1 MTPRNRVI
9 IIGAGAG
16 GLAAAMDLSARGL
29 DVTLIDRAEEV
40 GGKMRQ
46 VSVDN
51 VGIDA
56 GPTVFTMRWIF
67 DALFQRSS
75 AGFATELDL
84 IPATRLAR
92 HCWLN
97 GSRLDLWAD
106 IERSVDAISEFSD
119 RKNAEGYRQFCVD
132 SKAVFETLKETFIN
146 AQKPGPV
153 GLGLRVGLH
162 RIGRLWQTRPFQTY
176 WARLQNYFNDPR
188 LQQLFGRY
196 STYVG
201 SSPFLSPATLMLIA
215 HVEQDGVWLVDGGMR
230 AVAHAMKRCAER
242 NGATIRLGAHVE
254 RINLQND
261 LARSVTLSSGEEVE
275 ADAIIFNG
283 DVSALASGLLGEDVR
298 KVTKRTS
305 TKNRSLSALT
315 WCTHAKTSG
324 FELGYHTVFFSDA
337 YRTEFEQ
344 VFHSRAKPT
353 EPTVYIC
360 AQDRSSDVRPEGR
373 ERLLILVNAPA
384 DGDSGFDETARSEA
398 LYVSTLEHLRRYG
411 LEIEPRAPSILTGP
425 AGFNALFPGTGGALY
440 GQANHGP
447 FATFNR
453 PGAHSN
459 IGNLYFAGGST
470 HPGAGV
476 PMATLSGC
484 LAAEALLADR
494 CVGHG

>member
-1 MTPRNRVI
+1 MTRRNRVL

-16 GLAAAMDLSARGL
+16 GLAAAMDLSALGL
-29 DVTLIDRAEEV
+29 EVTVLDRAEEV

-67 DALFQRSS
+67 EALFQRSGADLGS
-75 AGFATELDL
+75 ELDL
-84 IPATRLAR
+84 ITASRLAR
-92 HCWLN
+92 HGWLD
-97 GSRLDLWAD
+97 GSRLNLWAD
-106 IERSVDAISEFSD
+106 IERSVDAIGVFSD
-119 RKNAEGYRQFCVD
+119 QKNAEGYRQFCAD
-132 SKAVFETLKETFIN
+132 SKAVFETLNETFIN
-146 AQKPGPV
+146 AQKPGPL

-176 WARLQNYFNDPR
+176 WSRLQSYFSDPR

-196 STYVG
+196 STYIG

-215 HVEQDGVWLVDGGMR
+215 HVEQDGVWLVEGGMR
-230 AVAHAMKRCAER
+230 AVAHAMKHCAER
-242 NGATIRLGAHVE
+242 NGAEVRLGAHVK

-261 LARSVTLSSGEEVE
+261 LARSVTLASGEELE
-275 ADAIIFNG
+275 ADAVIFNG
-283 DVSALASGLLGEDVR
+283 DASALASGLLGGDVQ
-298 KVTKRTS
+298 KVTTRTAPQS
-305 TKNRSLSALT
+305 RSLSALT

-324 FELGYHTVFFSDA
+324 FELDYHSVFFSDA
-337 YRTEFEQ
+337 YRAEFEQ
-344 VFHSRAKPT
+344 VFQARSEPD

-360 AQDRSSDVRPEGR
+360 AQDRRGSAKPDGR

-384 DGDSGFDETARSEA
+384 DGDRGYDEQSRGEQ
-398 LYVSTLEHLRRYG
+398 LYASTLTHLQRYG
-411 LEIEPRAPSILTGP
+411 LEIEPRDSTVLTGP
-425 AGFNALFPGTGGALY
+425 SGFNTLFPGTGGALY

-447 FATFNR
+447 FSTFAR
-453 PGAHSN
+453 PGSRSKV
-459 IGNLYFAGGST
+459 GNLYLAGGST

-484 LAAEALLADR
+484 LAAEALLAD
-494 CVGHG
+494 C

>member
-1 MTPRNRVI
+1 MTPRNRVL

-29 DVTLIDRAEEV
+29 DVTLIDRASEV

-51 VGIDA
+51 VGVDA

-67 DALFQRSS
+67 EALFQRS
-75 AGFATELDL
+75 GVDFAAELDL
-84 IPATRLAR
+84 IPAARLAR
-92 HCWLN
+92 HGWLD

-106 IERSVDAISEFSD
+106 IERSVDAIAEFSD
-119 RKNAEGYRQFCVD
+119 RKNAEGYRQFCAD
-132 SKAVFETLKETFIN
+132 SKAVFETLNDTFIN
-146 AQKPGPV
+146 AQKPGPFS
-153 GLGLRVGLH
+153 LGLRVGLH

-176 WARLQNYFNDPR
+176 WSRLQSYFSDPR

-196 STYVG
+196 STYIG

-230 AVAHAMKRCAER
+230 AVAHGMKRCAER
-242 NGATIRLGAHVE
+242 NGTKVRLGAHVE
-254 RINLQND
+254 RINLKND
-261 LARSVTLSSGEEVE
+261 LAKSVTLSSGEEIE
-275 ADAIIFNG
+275 TDAIIFNG
-283 DVSALASGLLGEDVR
+283 DASALASGLLGDDVR

-305 TKNRSLSALT
+305 PQNRSLSALT
-315 WCTHAKTSG
+315 WCAHAKTSG
-324 FELGYHTVFFSDA
+324 FELDYHTVFFSDA

-344 VFHSRAKPT
+344 VFQGRSAPI

-360 AQDRSSDVRPEGR
+360 AQDRRGDARPDGR

-384 DGDSGFDETARSEA
+384 DGDDAFDEAARSET
-398 LYVSTLEHLRRYG
+398 LYASTLEHLRRYG
-411 LEIEPRAPSILTGP
+411 LEIDSSDPSVLTGP

-453 PGAHSN
+453 PGARSKV
-459 IGNLYFAGGST
+459 GNLYLAGGST

-484 LAAEALLADR
+484 LAAEALLAD
-494 CVGHG
+494 C